1 MSCNHLR
8 LHRQIGKAPPEP
20 ENHYGEQ
27 VKTANEW
34 VMPMSPAGK
43 LCSVSSAEA
52 SSIEVA
58 KYSDLLRTFQ
68 RGHVSNNSTSAQR
81 YALSFTTGG
90 LLERE
95 ASVLAPLY
103 GEHRNWAKVRST
115 AVRRVRETINRMSAL
130 SDRGIEM
137 LAGVTASERGH
148 LMWAAACRRYDLIG
162 EFAEE
167 VLRERFLT
175 LAGTVSYG
183 DYDSYYRGKAIW
195 HDELSEVTDLSYK
208 KLRQV
213 LFKMM
218 IEAELVT
225 AKGAIEP
232 VLLSAHVAELLA
244 QSAPSDIRFFPTR
257 EA

>member
-1 MSCNHLR
+1 MS
-8 LHRQIGKAPPEP
+8 
-20 ENHYGEQ
+20 
-27 VKTANEW
+27 
-34 VMPMSPAGK
+34 S
-43 LCSVSSAEA
+43 SSAA
-52 SSIEVA
+52 SS
-58 KYSDLLRTFQ
+58 
-68 RGHVSNNSTSAQR
+68 R

-95 ASVLAPLY
+95 AAVLAPVY
-103 GEHRNWAKVRST
+103 AEHRDWAKVRDVAVDGNLLQTRTHST
-115 AVRRVRETINRMSAL
+115 GVRRVRETVKRLSAL
-130 SDRGIEM
+130 SDREIEA
-137 LAGVTASERGH
+137 LAEFTATERGH

-183 DYDSYYRGKAIW
+183 DYDSFYRTKAMW

-218 IEAELVT
+218 VEAGLLT
-225 AKGAIEP
+225 TKGTIEP
-232 VLLSAHVAELLA
+232 VLLSTRVAEFLT
-244 QSAPSDIRFFPTR
+244 QHTPSDIRFFPTR